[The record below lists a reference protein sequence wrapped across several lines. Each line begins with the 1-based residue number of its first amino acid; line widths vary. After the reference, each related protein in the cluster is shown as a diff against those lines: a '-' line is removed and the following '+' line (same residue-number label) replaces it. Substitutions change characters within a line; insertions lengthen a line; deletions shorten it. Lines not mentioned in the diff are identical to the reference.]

1 MTPEKEIIVL
11 KKNET
16 IPKFEELLD
25 HGNGCGYLFCHNDA
39 GKTHF
44 EGTNPEKK
52 MLTKTEGEAVTTENT
67 AIKCFTT
74 GKIKVNKKET
84 EPHKITDHNTEK
96 RLPCTDKEGKEDETG
111 GKITQIHQ

>member
-25 HGNGCGYLFCHNDA
+25 HGNGCGYLLCQNDA

-44 EGTNPEKK
+44 EGTNLEKK
-52 MLTKTEGEAVTTENT
+52 MLTKAEGEAVTTENT

-84 EPHKITDHNTEK
+84 EPHKITDHNTENGYPALIKKEK
-96 RLPCTDKEGKEDETG
+96 RMKRVVK
-111 GKITQIHQ
+111 